1 VKWGIFF
8 YHIDYFDHLTFLSK
22 VKLGWAKI
30 FRAVILVF
38 SISLFTYWFIKKSSI
53 GIVQNAVALQ
63 LINKLPQP
71 LDFYVL
77 NVKNGKNDGFE
88 VMHLGKIRPEYYRVE
103 YLKMKNSDEYWII
116 GYLGKKNAVYF
127 SQHSVPNK
135 NIDQMIE
142 VQNYINQSVK
152 LSGIAKKEIENYN
165 QENIKLGVLI
175 TLNLLLLF
183 LNLSLFI
190 RKNKLDYPVKDN
202 LIFALRFLLHLRDSF
217 L

>member
-1 VKWGIFF
+1 MGYLLFIILITLVIS
-8 YHIDYFDHLTFLSK
+8 LFLSK

-77 NVKNGKNDGFE
+77 NVKNGKNDDFE

-103 YLKMKNSDEYWII
+103 YLKMNNSDEYWII

-152 LSGIAKKEIENYN
+152 LSSIAKKEIEAYN
-165 QENIKLGVLI
+165 EGNTKLGVLI

-183 LNLSLFI
+183 LNLSLFL
-190 RKNKLDYPVKDN
+190 RNK
-202 LIFALRFLLHLRDSF
+202 
-217 L
+217 

>member
-1 VKWGIFF
+1 MGYLLFI
-8 YHIDYFDHLTFLSK
+8 ILITLIISLFLSK

-190 RKNKLDYPVKDN
+190 RKK
-202 LIFALRFLLHLRDSF
+202 
-217 L
+217 